1 MEFRHSGLQRF
12 WENDDASRLNPNHVE
27 RISAIL
33 DDLAAAG
40 RPEQM
45 NNPGYRLHRLGGN
58 RHGVW
63 SVRVSANW
71 RITFRFSENRA
82 VDINLEDYH

>member
-12 WENDDASRLNPNHVE
+12 WENDDASRLNPNHLE
-27 RISAIL
+27 CISSIL
-33 DDLAAAG
+33 DDLAVSS

-45 NNPGYRLHRLGGN
+45 NNPGLPATPARRKSSRRLERSGKRQLAHYFSL
-58 RHGVW
+58 
-63 SVRVSANW
+63 
-71 RITFRFSENRA
+71 SENQA